1 MRIACIHAP
10 LIDTVILVSSLRN
23 EAYDRIR
30 GKLAFGQLAAGS
42 EVSEPMLAEMLG
54 ISRTPVREALQQ
66 LEVEGLVE
74 RNPRKRTVVRNPDR
88 QDILELFELRE
99 ALECYAA
106 MLAAQRRSRADLDR
120 LRFLCR
126 EMKRPADELHRSGA
140 KALSDAKLRKLLA
153 ADMGFH
159 LMLIQAAG
167 NRHIMKIVSDSHVL
181 TRLFCAPR
189 QEHDLKH
196 VTDNYR
202 VHLGIF
208 EAVEAS
214 DPQLANRLMSA
225 HIRQTLQ
232 EALEYYDSEHPH
244 DESDGKPLLP
254 AIMPAYML
262 EEFKRIGMPLKN

>member
-1 MRIACIHAP
+1 M
-10 LIDTVILVSSLRN
+10 TSLRN

-74 RNPRKRTVVRNPDR
+74 RNPRRRTVVRNPDR
-88 QDILELFELRE
+88 QDISELFELRE
-99 ALECYAA
+99 ALECYAV
-106 MLAAQRRSRADLDR
+106 MLAAKRRSRADVDR
-120 LRFLCR
+120 LQFLCR
-126 EMKRPADELHRSGA
+126 EMKRPADELQRSGA
-140 KALSDAKLRKLLA
+140 KALSEAKLRKLLA

-167 NRHIMKIVSDSHVL
+167 NRHIMKIVADSHVL

-189 QEHDLKH
+189 QEHDIKH
-196 VTDNYR
+196 VSDNYR
-202 VHLGIF
+202 VHQEIF
-208 EAVEAS
+208 EAVESSNIEQA
-214 DPQLANRLMSA
+214 QVLMRA
-225 HIRQTLQ
+225 HIKQTLK
-232 EALEYYDSEHPH
+232 EALEYYDSLHSGAGVNSEA
-244 DESDGKPLLP
+244 LQP